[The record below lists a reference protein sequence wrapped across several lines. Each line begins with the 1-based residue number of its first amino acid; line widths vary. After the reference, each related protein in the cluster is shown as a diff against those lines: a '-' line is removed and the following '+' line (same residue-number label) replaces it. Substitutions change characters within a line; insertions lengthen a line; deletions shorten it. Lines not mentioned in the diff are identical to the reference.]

1 MSQQVAYRCRSA
13 VGFLGA
19 VVLSTLTLVGCGG
32 GTSPAPQAGPGAPE
46 PVKPAGALELLFAY
60 GSEKES
66 WLKEVT
72 DTFNRGGHRTA
83 GGKPIFV
90 TLRPMG
96 SGECI
101 DEPLAGRLQAH
112 LVSPA
117 SAAFIDLGNAESRAK
132 TGKPLLERTENL
144 VLSPVVIATWK
155 PMAEALGWPNQPVGW
170 SDVLALAK
178 DPQGWAAHGHP
189 EWGSFKFGHTH
200 PDYSNSGLISLFAEV
215 YAGAGKVKGLT
226 ADDVKDP
233 KVAHFLEAIERSV
246 VHYGSST
253 GFFGNKMFA
262 NGPQYL
268 SAAVL
273 YENMVIESYD
283 ARYQGKAFDVVALY
297 PKEGT
302 FWSDHPV
309 GVVERPW
316 VTDEHRE
323 AAKAY
328 VKYLLDRP
336 QQEKALAHG
345 FRPGDVAVPLAS
357 PIDTAHGVSPQE
369 PKTTLEVPPV
379 EVMTAVKDLWQKHKK
394 HCHVTLVFDISGS
407 MSQQNRMANAR
418 PGAAQFVSLL
428 TDDDMVSFLPF
439 NNQLFWAEQ
448 GVLLKDGRK
457 RLTARINGLVPGGG
471 TALYDAIDAAYQYE
485 QKNPHPGRI
494 AAVVVLTDGDDTN
507 SKLTLDGLLQRIRFD
522 AEKQPIRIFTIGYG
536 SEARKDILKKIADAT
551 QAKSYEGKP
560 ENIHEVFRDIATFF

>member
-1 MSQQVAYRCRSA
+1 MSPQVVRRRRFAA
-13 VGFLGA
+13 VLLAA
-19 VVLSTLTLVGCGG
+19 VVLPGLPLAGCSGG
-32 GTSPAPQAGPGAPE
+32 PAPAPPAKPGSSE
-46 PVKPAGALELLFAY
+46 PAKPAGALELLFAY
-60 GSEKES
+60 GSEKEA
-66 WLKEVT
+66 WLKEVA
-72 DTFNRGGHRTA
+72 DVFNRGGHKTA

-117 SAAFIDLGNAESRAK
+117 SAAFIELGNAASRAK
-132 TGKPLLERTENL
+132 TGKPLIERTDNL

-155 PMAEALGWPNQPVGW
+155 PMAEALGWPGKPVGW
-170 SDVLALAK
+170 SDVLSLAK
-178 DPQGWAAHGHP
+178 DPKGWAAHGHP

-226 ADDVKDP
+226 ADDVKEA
-233 KVAHFLEAIERSV
+233 KVGRFLEDIEGSV

-273 YENMVIESYD
+273 YENMVIESYG
-283 ARYQGKAFDVVALY
+283 AGHPGKAFDVVALY

-316 VTDEHRE
+316 VGDEHRE

-345 FRPGDVAVPLAS
+345 FRPGDVGVPLAA
-357 PIDTAHGVSPQE
+357 PIDAAHGVNPQE

-379 EVMTAVKDLWQKHKK
+379 EVMTAIKELWQRHKK

-407 MSQQNRMANAR
+407 MSQQNRMTNAR

-428 TDDDMVSFLPF
+428 ADEDMVSFLPF
-439 NNQLFWAEQ
+439 NNQLLWAEK

-457 RLTARINGLVPGGG
+457 ALTDRINGLVPNGG
-471 TALYDAIDAAYQYE
+471 TALYDAIDAAYQYL
-485 QKNPHPGRI
+485 QQNPRPGRI

-507 SKLTLDGLLQRIRFD
+507 SKLKLDGLLQRIRFD
-522 AEKQPIRIFTIGYG
+522 AERQPIRIFTIGYG
-536 SEARKDILKKIADAT
+536 SEARNDILKKIADAT

>member
-1 MSQQVAYRCRSA
+1 MSHQVVRRPRFATSLLA
-13 VGFLGA
+13 VI
-19 VVLSTLTLVGCGG
+19 LSTLPFAGCSC
-32 GTSPAPQAGPGAPE
+32 GTAPGPTAKSGPPE
-46 PVKPAGALELLFAY
+46 PQKPAGALELLFAY
-60 GSEKES
+60 GSEKEA

-72 DTFNRGGHRTA
+72 DAYNRAGHKTA

-90 TLRPMG
+90 VLRPMG

-101 DEPLAGRLQAH
+101 DEPLSGRLQAH

-132 TGKPLLERTENL
+132 SGKPLIERTDNL

-155 PMAEALGWPNQPVGW
+155 PMAEALGWPGKPVGW
-170 SDVLALAK
+170 SDVLGLAK
-178 DPQGWAAHGHP
+178 DPQGWGTHGHP

-226 ADDVKDP
+226 VADAKDE
-233 KVAHFLEAIERSV
+233 KVARFLGDIESSV

-283 ARYQGKAFDVVALY
+283 PRYQSKAFDVVALY

-309 GVVERPW
+309 GIVERPW
-316 VTDEHRE
+316 VSDEHRE
-323 AAKAY
+323 AAKTY
-328 VKYLLDRP
+328 VKYLLERP

-345 FRPGDVAVPLAS
+345 FRPGDVNVPLAA
-357 PIDTAHGVSPQE
+357 PIDAAHGVNPQE

-379 EVMTAVKDLWQKHKK
+379 EVMTAVKELWQKHKK

-407 MSQQNRMANAR
+407 MGQHNRMTNAR
-418 PGAAQFVSLL
+418 PGANQFISLL

-439 NNQLFWAEQ
+439 NNQLLWAEK
-448 GVLLKDGRK
+448 GVLLKDGRQK
-457 RLTARINGLVPGGG
+457 LTNRINGLMPQGG
-471 TALYDAIDAAYQYE
+471 TALYDAIDAAYQYL
-485 QKNPHPGRI
+485 QQNSRPGRV

-507 SKLTLDGLLQRIRFD
+507 SKLNLEGLLQRIRFD

-536 SEARKDILKKIADAT
+536 SEARNDILKKIADAT

-560 ENIHEVFRDIATFF
+560 ENIHEVFKDIATFF

>member
-1 MSQQVAYRCRSA
+1 MRPPVVSRLHAA
-13 VGFLGA
+13 L
-19 VVLSTLTLVGCGG
+19 VLSALALAAALPLAGCSS
-32 GTSPAPQAGPGAPE
+32 GTTVPAPAPNGANDP
-46 PVKPAGALELLFAY
+46 PKPPGALELVFAY
-60 GSEKES
+60 GSEKET

-72 DTFNRGGHRTA
+72 DAFNRGGHKTA

-132 TGKPLLERTENL
+132 TGRPLIERTDNL

-155 PMAEALGWPNQPVGW
+155 PMAEALGWPGKPVGW

-178 DPQGWAAHGHP
+178 DPQGWAAHAHP
-189 EWGSFKFGHTH
+189 EWGLFKFGHTH

-215 YAGAGKVKGLT
+215 YAGAGKVKGLS
-226 ADDVKDP
+226 DDDLKDE
-233 KVAHFLEAIERSV
+233 KVGRFLEDIEGSV

-283 ARYQGKAFDVVALY
+283 PRHKGKAFDVVALY

-316 VTDEHRE
+316 VDDEHRE
-323 AAKAY
+323 AAKGY

-336 QQEKALAHG
+336 QQERALAHG
-345 FRPGDVAVPLAS
+345 FRPGDVGVPLAA
-357 PIDTAHGVSPQE
+357 PIDAAHGVNPQE

-379 EVMTAVKDLWQKHKK
+379 EVMTAVKGLWQRHKK

-407 MSQQNRMANAR
+407 MSQQNRMTNAR
-418 PGAAQFVSLL
+418 PGATQFISLL
-428 TDDDMVSFLPF
+428 ADEDMVSFLPF
-439 NNQLFWAEQ
+439 NNQLLWAEK

-457 RLTARINGLVPGGG
+457 RLADRVNGLMPNGG
-471 TALYDAIDAAYQYE
+471 TALYDAIDAAYQYL
-485 QKNPHPGRI
+485 QQNTQPGRI

-507 SKLTLDGLLQRIRFD
+507 SKLKLDGLLQRIRFD
-522 AEKQPIRIFTIGYG
+522 AERQPIRIFTIGYG
-536 SEARKDILKKIADAT
+536 SEARNDILKKIADAT

-560 ENIHEVFRDIATFF
+560 ENIHEVFKDIATFF